1 MHSLKSMTLAALS
14 VAWLTS
20 GLTALAQY
28 GPSPGYGYPPP
39 PSMPGMGMGMGMG
52 GGYGPGAYGPAG
64 YGPGP
69 GMHSSVG
76 YMQPAPGTDV
86 PAPMPGGP
94 IPQPPRSAYG
104 CSDGIGGGYPAGPG
118 GCGPG
123 GCGDYGGDCCG
134 GWTQRLNVFG
144 EFLYLRARDAEV
156 VYASEIDGPILADA
170 VGLQAGPLGIVDHD
184 YQPGFHFGVG
194 FTLDNCNQIQVTYSQ
209 FDSTTTDAIA
219 ADGTNVITSLVAHPD
234 SVAAGS
240 VFLNANADSNIQF
253 KLLDADF
260 RGLLSCCDEYQVS
273 YLVGVRYAR
282 FEQSLTANFLNV
294 GTETVATNV
303 NFDGAGMRFGMD
315 FERYGR
321 NRQWF
326 VYGKGYASLI
336 GGRFQADYLQS
347 NQGDPVVASTSWE
360 AGRVVTMLDLETGL
374 GWQSCSG
381 HVRMSVGYLYSGW
394 FNTIRTNEWILA
406 VQNQNYVGNGMSTY
420 DTGIT
425 FDGLT
430 ARVELMW

>member
-1 MHSLKSMTLAALS
+1 MHITKSLALATLAVAALTLGS
-14 VAWLTS
+14 
-20 GLTALAQY
+20 TAQAQY
-28 GPSPGYGYPPP
+28 GPPPGYGYPP
-39 PSMPGMGMGMGMG
+39 SLPGMGPG
-52 GGYGPGAYGPAG
+52 GFSPGGFGPGGPGYGPS
-64 YGPGP
+64 
-69 GMHSSVG
+69 MSSSVS

-86 PAPMPGGP
+86 PAPLPGGP
-94 IPQPPRSAYG
+94 MPSPPKSAYACG
-104 CSDGIGGGYPAGPG
+104 DAMGGGYPPGGPG
-118 GCGPG
+118 GPGGYGPCGPG
-123 GCGDYGGDCCG
+123 GCGDYCGDC
-134 GWTQRLNVFG
+134 GWTQRFNVFG

-156 VYASEIDGPILADA
+156 AYASQIDGPILAGA
-170 VGLQAGPLGIVDHD
+170 PGLQAGPLGIVDQD
-184 YQPGFHFGVG
+184 YQPGFRFGVG
-194 FTLDNCNQIQVTYSQ
+194 FTLDNCNQVQVTYSQ

-219 ADGTNVITSLVAHPD
+219 ATGTNVIRSLVDHPN
-234 SVAAGS
+234 ALNAGS
-240 VFLNANADSNIQF
+240 NWLNANASSNIQF
-253 KLLDADF
+253 KLLDADY
-260 RGLLSCCDEYQVS
+260 RGLLSCCDDYQVS

-282 FEQSLTANFLNV
+282 FEQSFNANFVNV
-294 GTETVATNV
+294 GTESVATNV
-303 NFDGAGMRFGMD
+303 NFDGAGMRFGLD

-347 NQGDPVVASTSWE
+347 NQADPVVASTSWQ
-360 AGRVVTMLDLETGL
+360 AGRVITMLDMEAGL
-374 GWQSCSG
+374 GWQSYSG
-381 HVRMSVGYLYSGW
+381 HVRATVGYLYSGW